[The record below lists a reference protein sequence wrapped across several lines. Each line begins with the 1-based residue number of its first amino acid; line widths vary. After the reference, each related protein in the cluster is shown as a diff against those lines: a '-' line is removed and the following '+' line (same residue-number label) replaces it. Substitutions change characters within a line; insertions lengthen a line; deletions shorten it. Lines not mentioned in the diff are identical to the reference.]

1 MAVTQYEVAAE
12 AGVRNPKLGS
22 KCQPDWTTSETPLEG
37 LVRGSRGT
45 ELFLS
50 AHGPPREPGQPVV
63 IFEAGIGAC
72 SSSWGPVR
80 RFLDPRIRSY
90 CYDRAG
96 YGRSPPAPT
105 NTKSRFRTANTL
117 AGELFDTLAS
127 AGVLPPYILVVHSFG
142 ALVARELVEMLG
154 PDGVAGLVLVD
165 ANQERAYKLIEEPLQ
180 PLASLAGPRG
190 LALLDQSGMLA
201 GGDHYTADELRR
213 LTLDA
218 QREAKENTSAGE
230 TALLEVSSELLAR
243 KGQFEAMALMMQP
256 VTVIRGDTKR
266 DYRRVIAATRRRAD
280 LDSDARRVLE
290 KLHEFVEGDFDKRD
304 KDLQREQL
312 LLSANSRF
320 VQAFDS
326 GHAVIAT
333 EPQLVA
339 DEVSNIWESCLG
351 GRL

>member
-1 MAVTQYEVAAE
+1 MAIKQYEAAVE
-12 AGVRNPKLGS
+12 AGARNPKLGNT
-22 KCQPDWTTSETPLEG
+22 CQQDWVTGDTPLEV

-50 AHGPPREPGQPVV
+50 AHGPPRDAGQPVV

-96 YGRSPPAPT
+96 YGRSPPAPA
-105 NTKSRFRTANTL
+105 KSRRRTAETL
-117 AGELFDTLAS
+117 AAELFDTLAS
-127 AGVLPPYILVVHSFG
+127 AGVLPPYILVAHSFG

-154 PDGVAGLVLVD
+154 PFDVAGLVLVD
-165 ANQERAYKLIEEPLQ
+165 ANQERAYKLIEEPLK

-201 GGDHYTADELRR
+201 GGDRYTADEMHR

-218 QREAKENTSAGE
+218 EREAKENTSAGE
-230 TALLEVSSELLAR
+230 AALLEVSSELLAR

-266 DYRRVIAATRRRAD
+266 DYRRVIAATRRRPD
-280 LDSDARRVLE
+280 LDAEDRRVLE
-290 KLHEFVEGDFDKRD
+290 RLHEFVENEFDGRD

-320 VQAFDS
+320 VQALES

-339 DEVSNIWESCLG
+339 DEVSSIWESCLG